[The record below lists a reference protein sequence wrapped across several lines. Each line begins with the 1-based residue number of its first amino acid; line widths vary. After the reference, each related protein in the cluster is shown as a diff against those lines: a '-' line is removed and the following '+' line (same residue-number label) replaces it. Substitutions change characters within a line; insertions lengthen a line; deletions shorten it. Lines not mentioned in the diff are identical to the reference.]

1 MAFGP
6 ESNNSRERRAYAHTM
21 IGKLASGE
29 VNYGEALQ
37 AAYKASGTVKGSA
50 SGFEG
55 ALSNAADK
63 VVQRE
68 QGISGHRG
76 IRRVPL
82 NWQHPKDDEGQF
94 IPLFDTREAGRGNYT
109 LSDLE
114 WMIKEDGT
122 VSPDEDIKSWFLP
135 TFKDVPAEEMG
146 VCLYETTT
154 EGTPLTPVFPDTEQG
169 HKDLAAYASEYTT
182 VIANVQAGAEEL
194 EQRFFGQPEQ
204 VAS

>member
-6 ESNNSRERRAYAHTM
+6 ESNNPRELRSYAHTK
-21 IGKLASGE
+21 IYKLAIGE
-29 VNYGEALQ
+29 ANYGEALQ
-37 AAYKASGTVKGSA
+37 AVYKAIRTAKGKT

-63 VVQRE
+63 VVQWE
-68 QGISGHRG
+68 QGRSSHRG

-82 NWQHPKDDEGQF
+82 NWEHPKDKNGHF
-94 IPLFDTREAGRGNYT
+94 IPLFDTREPAGGKY
-109 LSDLE
+109 
-114 WMIKEDGT
+114 T
-122 VSPDEDIKSWFLP
+122 VSELEEMIEKGDISRYEDLKSWFMP
-135 TFKDVPAEEMG
+135 IFKDVPDEEMG

-169 HKDLAAYASEYTT
+169 HKDLAAYASEYATRF
-182 VIANVQAGAEEL
+182 AGDHMSAQDW

>member
-6 ESNNSRERRAYAHTM
+6 ESTNPRERRAYAHAI

-37 AAYKASGTVKGSA
+37 AAYKASRTTKGEA

-55 ALSNAADK
+55 ALRNAADK
-63 VVQRE
+63 VEQRE
-68 QGISGHRG
+68 QGASSHRG

-82 NWQHPKDDEGQF
+82 NWQHPKNEKGHF
-94 IPLFDTREAGRGNYT
+94 IPLYDTREVAGGKYT
-109 LSDLE
+109 ISELE
-114 WMIKEDGT
+114 WMIKDDGS
-122 VSPDEDIKSWFLP
+122 VSPDEDVKSWFMP

-169 HKDLAAYASEYTT
+169 HQDLAAYAAEYATRF
-182 VIANVQAGAEEL
+182 ANQQVSAQDWEE
-194 EQRFFGQPEQ
+194 RFFGQPEQ
-204 VAS
+204 VA